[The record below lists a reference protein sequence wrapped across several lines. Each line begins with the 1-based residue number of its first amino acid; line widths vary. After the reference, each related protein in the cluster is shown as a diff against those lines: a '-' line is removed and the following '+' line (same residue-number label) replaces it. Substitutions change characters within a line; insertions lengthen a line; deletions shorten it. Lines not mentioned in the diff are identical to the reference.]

1 MRFGAMVQPN
11 IGDPDLPREIE
22 RLGFDSLWIP
32 DSHMIASD
40 CYAVM
45 ALAAMSTSRIRI
57 GTGVSIAGTRI
68 APVTA
73 HSIATIN
80 RIAPGRVF
88 LGLGTGHTAMR
99 TMGYDPVPPREF
111 REYVRVTCELLRTGE
126 SDFTWRGKTRHVRFM
141 HRQLGLID
149 LETPIPVLIAANG
162 PEALE
167 DRRRVRRRPGL
178 GRQRAGRAHARKPG
192 GDSRGSAR
200 GWPYAPRRLPRRH
213 PRLRLRDAARRD
225 APLRAGDR
233 AGRPDVGGVPPLLV
247 RVVQEERHR
256 RADPGRDPQ
265 RVGRVS
271 RAREQARDPG
281 GPPLSRAARRSLHVP
296 GPVRAPL
303 RHPQRDPCRA
313 WLRRASRTRSSPC
326 CASASARACTRSRSC
341 RRSTVRAR
349 SSATSP
355 NRSSPAT
362 SMGTSQRR

>member
-22 RLGFDSLWIP
+22 RLGFDTLWVP

-45 ALAAMSTSRIRI
+45 ALAAMNTSRIRI

-149 LETPIPVLIAANG
+149 LDTPIPVYVAANG
-162 PEALE
+162 PEALKIAGE
-167 DRRRVRRRPGL
+167 L
-178 GRQRAGRAHARKPG
+178 GDGRI
-192 GDSRGSAR
+192 SADNE
-200 GWPYAPRRLPRRH
+200 PAELMPH
-213 PRLRLRDAARRD
+213 SQAAIRE
-225 APLRAGDR
+225 AA
-233 AGRPDVGGVPPLLV
+233 
-247 RVVQEERHR
+247 
-256 RADPGRDPQ
+256 Q
-265 RVGRVS
+265 RVGRTLPADYHAATLAFACVMRPGETLRS
-271 RAREQARDPG
+271 ERVVEQA
-281 GPPLSRAARRSLHVP
+281 GPMSVAYLRYWYEWYRKSGTDALIPAEIRSEWVEFLEHVNKLETPEDRRYLELHDGHCTYQVPSERRFVTPNVIRAARGYVGEP
-296 GPVRAPL
+296 DEIIAML
-303 RHPQRDPCRA
+303 REREKAGLREIAILPPIHCAREVFRDFA
-313 WLRRASRTRSSPC
+313 EQII
-326 CASASARACTRSRSC
+326 ARY
-341 RRSTVRAR
+341 
-349 SSATSP
+349 
-355 NRSSPAT
+355 
-362 SMGTSQRR
+362 